1 MNDTLKVAGRI
12 GAELGAAKAEL
23 ERLSHKLERARDHL
37 THARH
42 DVEIRA
48 NAGNDAARL
57 VLKGIDQWL
66 SDYDQSPTDTFTAVD
81 MATAAAQG
89 FRDGQ
94 AAVEPAPAQDTLM
107 AGCLLPPRM
116 ICEDGYPSDD
126 YLMSTAYN
134 RALDDVAALNAT
146 CSQPASA
153 QDERE
158 ECGCTAER
166 RLVGEGCH
174 VCNLDDDIHQL
185 AFEVGDPADD
195 ASGYWFDM
203 ESFSEFVEKLL
214 PVIREPYEDV
224 LRALACTL
232 GAGGYN
238 APTVD
243 PSVFEQKIRWGI
255 DQLTRHTQ
263 TEQQPIEG
271 IHRNAYPAKCPVT
284 GLPYFMH
291 LEHPELGVI
300 PTFGGPY
307 DSYSIP
313 HAEGSPDEPW
323 HQRELVSHR
332 YCHDRGHWVDDEFI
346 PLRIIHE
353 DVLSELQ
360 DSAAP
365 IAQTAPQHPD
375 DAAVDRF
382 AAAMKAKLAKSRAK
396 GRGGWDDPNVC
407 SVEFLAKLLVEHLG
421 KGNAG
426 TFEDVANFA
435 MMLHQRGAD
444 PMVLAEAAEAPI
456 KKARGEALELGV
468 RALESK
474 SEHTEPAPAQDELDP
489 IEKAA
494 LDARLRRDFEARW
507 PVPKGVIWGAAV
519 GDYCLSEFA
528 QGIALSYPDM
538 WMAYKAGSERGK
550 A

>member
-365 IAQTAPQHPD
+365 IAQTAQLVVPDECPHMIVFD
-375 DAAVDRF
+375 DAERENELF
-382 AAAMKAKLAKSRAK
+382 AGCGARSAAMRRWEQISQSWNAHLFVRIERNSR
-396 GRGGWDDPNVC
+396 DDRHPNAVAAPQPEQ
-407 SVEFLAKLLVEHLG
+407 SG
-421 KGNAG
+421 K
-426 TFEDVANFA
+426 FA
-435 MMLHQRGAD
+435 MGDLVRKTSGSEWQGRICGTYSTTLTPEGYA
-444 PMVLAEAAEAPI
+444 VESEAHAGSVQIYPA
-456 KKARGEALELGV
+456 KALE
-468 RALESK
+468 
-474 SEHTEPAPAQDELDP
+474 
-489 IEKAA
+489 
-494 LDARLRRDFEARW
+494 
-507 PVPKGVIWGAAV
+507 AV
-519 GDYCLSEFA
+519 E
-528 QGIALSYPDM
+528 
-538 WMAYKAGSERGK
+538 
-550 A
+550 